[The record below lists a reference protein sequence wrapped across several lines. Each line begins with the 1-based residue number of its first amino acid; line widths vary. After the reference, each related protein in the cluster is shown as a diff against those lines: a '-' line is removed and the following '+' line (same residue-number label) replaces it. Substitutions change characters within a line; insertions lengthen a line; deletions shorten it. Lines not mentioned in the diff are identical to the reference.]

1 MSNVLTAPKAE
12 KTIKEV
18 AKVANP
24 FNGLENKPMKK
35 VASELTLLKTSINKT
50 VEGEVKSVSKYYSE
64 FRKTYES
71 INKWLKLQN
80 EKGRTFDPVKCH
92 EILMVG
98 NLKALTDSDKAINEG
113 KATKAANEG
122 KKYVYPTQWSAN
134 RMFVA
139 FVHAV
144 ETTIKK

>member
-1 MSNVLTAPKAE
+1 MSNVLTAPK
-12 KTIKEV
+12 KETTL
-18 AKVANP
+18 KVEAMINP
-24 FNGLENKPMKK
+24 FNGLDNKPMKK
-35 VASELTLLKTSINKT
+35 NVSELTLLKTSINKT

-64 FRKTYES
+64 FRKTYDN

-80 EKGRTFDPVKCH
+80 EKGRTFDPLKCH

-98 NLKALTDSDKAINEG
+98 NLKAVTDSDRAINEG

-122 KKYVYPTQWSAN
+122 KKYVYPVQWSAN

-144 ETTIKK
+144 ETTVKK